1 MDTKRAIYN
10 FLSRPIYLF
19 SVLSVLFALAAALPP
34 ISPNLLGNRWFDT
47 SALELT
53 TVPQTWGFAA
63 ALFILWVSN
72 GMVFIKLFFHQ
83 DRLRAKRYPGL
94 AIGCLGGLCALLL
107 GVGFAG
113 PALRNAIGWIGVC
126 GAATWPIASVIAL
139 AIFWK
144 RDPAHE

>member
-72 GMVFIKLFFHQ
+72 GMVFIKLFFHRSFQ
-83 DRLRAKRYPGL
+83 GRKRPRGLESFARSLQLRVTRGTS
-94 AIGCLGGLCALLL
+94 LGHHEFLCESI
-107 GVGFAG
+107 
-113 PALRNAIGWIGVC
+113 R
-126 GAATWPIASVIAL
+126 
-139 AIFWK
+139 K
-144 RDPAHE
+144 Y